1 MATLPNPGT
10 HVLEDTD
17 TSQELDK
24 LWHLVLLD
32 DDHHT
37 YQYVIAMVQA
47 VFGYGPEKGFAIACM
62 VDSQGQAIL
71 MTGSRDE
78 VELKQQLVHSFG
90 PDPLME
96 TSAGSM
102 TAIIE
107 PVP

>member
-10 HVLEDTD
+10 HVLEDTGTD
-17 TSQELDK
+17 QELDK
-24 LWHLVLLD
+24 PWHLVLLD

-37 YQYVIAMVQA
+37 YQYVIAMVNA

-71 MTGSRDE
+71 MTGGRDE
-78 VELKQQLVHSFG
+78 VELKQQLVHAFG

-107 PVP
+107 QVP